1 MGTIDY
7 DRPQRVHAMRELYT
21 AAGQGHVF
29 TFWDQLSNEDQDEF
43 LLQLE
48 SLDPA
53 ALNTIYTQATTAS
66 KNSSIF
72 DDLAPL
78 GQDEVKST
86 LTASVEEKQDWTNLG
101 LEAIAQNKVAVVL
114 LAGGQG
120 TRLGSLLPKGCYRN
134 IGLPSHK
141 TLFQIQAERIQKLQD
156 LARIDHAKRTNQPIE
171 SVPPVIIPWCIM
183 TSGPTR
189 EQTELFLEE
198 HKYFGLDVKNIII
211 FEQGVIPCFD
221 INGKFLLN
229 RKNQIATS
237 PNGNGGL
244 YLALHSE
251 GVLDKLQKR
260 GIQYAHCY
268 SVDNILIRIGDPVGI
283 GHALKAHADVT
294 AKVMPKTM
302 ATEPLGVICRLGGK
316 IKVVEYS
323 EMDPALA
330 ALVDPK
336 TGEFVYR
343 AGNICNQ
350 ICSLA
355 FLQKVPEI
363 LRAKDQ
369 DVLIYHLASKKIPHV
384 DLKTGHRISPEKP
397 NGVKLEL
404 FVFDVFPLAE
414 KFACLEVERSK
425 EFSPMKNASGLDS
438 PSTSRRDLE
447 RLHIRWIQEAGG
459 HVTGEDVEHLS
470 TANGFTEARIGLEI
484 GPRLSYGGEGLEWV
498 KGKTIKAGVL
508 ESLEDVHLV

>member
-1 MGTIDY
+1 MVHC
-7 DRPQRVHAMRELYT
+7 DRQQRVQTVRDLYRT
-21 AAGQGHVF
+21 AGQEHVF
-29 TFWDQLSNEDQDEF
+29 TFWDQLTEQQQDEF
-43 LLQLE
+43 LDQLE

-66 KNSSIF
+66 KNTSIF
-72 DDLAPL
+72 ADLAPL

-86 LTASVEEKQDWTNLG
+86 LTASAQEKQDWTDRG
-101 LEAIAQNKVAVVL
+101 LEAIAENKVAVVL

-141 TLFQIQAERIQKLQD
+141 TLFQIQAERIQRLQE
-156 LARIDHAKRTNQPIE
+156 LARIDRAKRTHQPLE
-171 SVPPVIIPWCIM
+171 TVPEVIIPWCIM

-189 EQTELFLEE
+189 EQTELFLKE
-198 HKYFGLDVKNIII
+198 HNYFGLDFKNIII

-221 INGKFLLN
+221 TNGKFLLN
-229 RKNQIATS
+229 HKNQIATS

-244 YLALHSE
+244 YWALHSE
-251 GVLDKLQKR
+251 GVLDELAKR
-260 GIQYAHCY
+260 GVQYAHCY

-283 GHALKAHADVT
+283 GHALKASADVT

-323 EMDPALA
+323 EMDPALS
-330 ALVDPK
+330 ALVDNK

-350 ICSLA
+350 ICSLD
-355 FLQKVPEI
+355 FLQKIPEI
-363 LRAKDQ
+363 LQAKDQ
-369 DVLIYHLASKKIPHV
+369 DVLIYHLASKKIPHI
-384 DLKTGHRISPEKP
+384 DLKTGQRVTPEKP

-414 KFACLEVERSK
+414 KFACLEVERSR

-447 RLHIRWIQEAGG
+447 RLHIRWIEEAGG
-459 HVTGEDVEHLS
+459 KVVGKDLEHLS
-470 TANGFTEARIGLEI
+470 TANGATEARIGLEI
-484 GPRLSYGGEGLEWV
+484 GPKLSYGGEGLEWV
-498 KGKTIKAGVL
+498 KGKTIKAGVI
-508 ESLEDVHLV
+508 ETLEDVQWSS